1 MTNIDYNQEINDKDR
16 KFKNSDIV
24 RITKQKNTF
33 VKCCTPNL
41 VCYKKVLQLKKLK
54 ILCHGHMLLMTLME
68 KKFLERFR
76 DELIKTNCN

>member
-24 RITKQKNTF
+24 RITKQKNIF

-41 VCYKKVLQLKKLK
+41 LCNKKVL
-54 ILCHGHMLLMTLME
+54 
-68 KKFLERFR
+68 
-76 DELIKTNCN
+76 